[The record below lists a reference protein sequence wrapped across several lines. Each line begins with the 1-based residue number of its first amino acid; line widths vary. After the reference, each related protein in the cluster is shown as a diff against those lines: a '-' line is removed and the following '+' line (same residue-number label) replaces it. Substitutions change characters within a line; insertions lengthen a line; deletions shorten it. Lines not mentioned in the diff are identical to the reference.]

1 MKRLFFIILIILSG
15 CIAIEESFD
24 DNIILEKSKGK
35 TISSPIKPKPRH
47 TIKDK
52 IGVTTRLTSKV
63 KVLTIPRKTVKN
75 VRNLPIKRINGIFK
89 GKSGEAFHK
98 NKDEVKDRTSGLKRN
113 ILGTSSII
121 KETKKSYTNPGESKI
136 NDCERMFPQELC

>member
-75 VRNLPIKRINGIFK
+75 VRNLPIKRIKGIFK
-89 GKSGEAFHK
+89 G
-98 NKDEVKDRTSGLKRN
+98 NK
-113 ILGTSSII
+113 
-121 KETKKSYTNPGESKI
+121 KETKYNSTNLGEQKI
-136 NDCERMFPQELC
+136 NDCGRMFPQELC